1 MLFGGRQDGSL
12 FRHRKFFRSP
22 RARGIQQAVQPLL
35 QPTLFPMQRAARAH
49 SGLRLDLPQGN
60 TLGQQQQ
67 HPCSTHQSGRE
78 RGGAHDLLQ
87 AIQILGWQLKGFVA
101 SEHEPI

>member
-1 MLFGGRQDGSL
+1 MNKSINPKKDTRMKSAPD
-12 FRHRKFFRSP
+12 H
-22 RARGIQQAVQPLL
+22 
-35 QPTLFPMQRAARAH
+35 
-49 SGLRLDLPQGN
+49 QGN

-67 HPCSTHQSGRE
+67 HPCSTHESGRE

-101 SEHEPI
+101 SEHEPV